1 MRCFL
6 WSVIAG
12 VYHGAAK
19 PGSCVGKCGEWDED
33 CWCNDACEEYGN
45 CCLDYEEQCGRKTCE
60 KCGKWSCDEWISWDP
75 AKNSCESMLKDWGC
89 TCKGCHCGHGTETSL
104 VILSEEQY
112 PEARCLDGTMAGYY
126 VRKGISEQMLVFLE
140 GGGWCYDQS
149 CSPTD
154 EGTLTDCQKRS
165 YKNLG
170 SSKSWEK
177 ILPERKL
184 TGMLSADP
192 KANSVFHNWTL
203 VYVPYCDGTSFSG
216 DAVVSFKGRDLHFKG
231 RKILDGVFQSLR
243 LDVTKQLVV
252 SGGSAGALAVLLHID
267 SIAQEVTRSHG
278 DIEIFGLADA
288 GFFLDLPNM
297 KGVRCWPNQ
306 MRSIFNISNGYK
318 SLSSTCLKRNS
329 FQPSD
334 CIFPQYFGDLIETR
348 TFLAHSFYDDSEM
361 YYTLGL
367 DCWPGGGRGQRA
379 CNKKEMRAF
388 DNLRMQHMSG
398 WSRMLN
404 EQARAHCVWAPAC
417 IAHTLTWGQW
427 TDPLWQVPE
436 GGAALAETV
445 QLWLGA
451 KETVR
456 LEDPASWPNNR
467 PCAGM
472 DDEPSLTSAPGYTN
486 SRGDRRS
493 RGEVHRDTGHAGH
506 GRAKN
511 QDLGCAGAH
520 HCVSVYRS
528 PHSLRGAGCDKAA
541 KLPRH

>member
-231 RKILDGVFQSLR
+231 RKILDAVFQSLR

-379 CNKKEMRAF
+379 CNKKRDESLRQPENATYVWLVSNVKRTGSRA
-388 DNLRMQHMSG
+388 R
-398 WSRMLN
+398 
-404 EQARAHCVWAPAC
+404 C
-417 IAHTLTWGQW
+417 
-427 TDPLWQVPE
+427 
-436 GGAALAETV
+436 
-445 QLWLGA
+445 LGA
-451 KETVR
+451 CVYCSHLDLGPMDRST
-456 LEDPASWPNNR
+456 L
-467 PCAGM
+467 AGARRWCSFGR
-472 DDEPSLTSAPGYTN
+472 DSSIVARCQGNGPPG
-486 SRGDRRS
+486 RS
-493 RGEVHRDTGHAGH
+493 SIVAKQQAMCWH
-506 GRAKN
+506 GRRTFPHVGAWLYK
-511 QDLGCAGAH
+511 LAG
-520 HCVSVYRS
+520 RS
-528 PHSLRGAGCDKAA
+528 SKSWRSTS
-541 KLPRH
+541 